1 MTAPKILIMVLS
13 YNQPPFDELMRAQ
26 KETWDSINQP
36 GVTTLYYRGIDIPP
50 GPVSKAPIYFG
61 ERIYSWSEELVCAC
75 TDKYYYMAAKF
86 SLALNWALADI
97 SWDLIFRTN
106 SSSYV
111 NKKRLVE
118 FAATLPRE
126 KLYAGKTLVD
136 LNDFSGIAISG
147 AGIWLSRDTAEIL
160 QKEIDPEFEQEE
172 DIYCGRILRK
182 HGIVPIAD
190 ESRFDYPEG
199 MEGRHYTDADVYHI
213 RFKTG
218 DRKKDADNMRLVHK
232 SIINDTAKKV

>member
-1 MTAPKILIMVLS
+1 MQPKVLIMVLS

-26 KETWDSINQP
+26 HETWDSVEHP
-36 GVTTLYYRGIDIPP
+36 DVKTVYYHGTKEPVDRPVVDWDKRTTPERGT
-50 GPVSKAPIYFG
+50 
-61 ERIYSWSEELVCAC
+61 WEELEFNCI
-75 TDKYYYMAAKF
+75 DSYYYMAGKFKYALDYAFSDQAKPYNLKF
-86 SLALNWALADI
+86 E
-97 SWDLIFRTN
+97 WDFIFRTN

-118 FAATLPRE
+118 FAATLPKE
-126 KLYAGKTLVD
+126 NLYAGKTLVD

-160 QKEIDPEFEQEE
+160 QKEIDPEFEMEE
-172 DIYCGRILRK
+172 DIYIGRILRK
-182 HGIVPIAD
+182 QGIVPIKD
-190 ESRFDYPEG
+190 ESRFDYPEDLVSK
-199 MEGRHYTDADVYHI
+199 YYYDADVYHI

-232 SIINDTAKKV
+232 TLK

>member
-1 MTAPKILIMVLS
+1 MKVLIMVLS
-13 YNQPPFDELMRAQ
+13 YNAPPFDELMRAQ
-26 KETWDSINQP
+26 SETFDSVNVP
-36 GVTTLYYRGIDIPP
+36 NVYSLYYHGGFFDNKTIPMSVRNSSP
-50 GPVSKAPIYFG
+50 NTTW
-61 ERIYSWSEELVCAC
+61 ERVEFQC
-75 TDKYYYMAAKF
+75 TDKYYFMAAKF
-86 SLALNWALADI
+86 KMALDYVFDERFDFK
-97 SWDLIFRTN
+97 WDLIFRTN

-118 FAATLPRE
+118 FAATLPKE

-232 SIINDTAKKV
+232 SIINHGS